1 MSSYVLR
8 WQRGLLSGEIKMYYT
23 YGNLSTLKEKAK
35 NKAEDDKVVFVS
47 IDKIEE
53 VIKDTRT
60 EKMIEYIENNTIK

>member
-1 MSSYVLR
+1 MSNHVLR
-8 WQRGLLSGEIKMYYT
+8 WQKGLLSGEVKMYYT
-23 YGNLSTLKEKAK
+23 YGHLSTLKEKAK
-35 NKAEDDKVVFVS
+35 NIAEDDKVVFVS